1 MLKTRRSNP
10 SGISVK
16 RETPLI
22 VFGAGILIVIVVL
35 VSFFPMTWS
44 VKDEEYIKELEKR
57 VSDLERKIAE
67 RAPLPIKLPSNE
79 TNHVQIDRQMIERQ
93 MSDYRKLEETLSM
106 QTKMMAGRIDGLQK
120 QVEELRRGVVVK
132 EQKKT
137 VVAPQP
143 KPIQSDVVRRPRPLK
158 EKKNELRYHLVRQ
171 GDTFYS
177 ISKSYDLSLKKLREL
192 NKFDDKAKLYPGQTI
207 IVGP

>member
-1 MLKTRRSNP
+1 MLITRRSNP
-10 SGISVK
+10 TGISVK

-35 VSFFPMTWS
+35 VSFFPMTWN

-57 VSDLERKIAE
+57 VSDLERKMAE
-67 RAPLPIKLPSNE
+67 NPTLPVKLPNNE
-79 TNHVQIDRQMIERQ
+79 TNSGQINRLL
-93 MSDYRKLEETLSM
+93 SDCRRLEASLSM
-106 QTKMMAGRIDGLQK
+106 ESKVVSGRVDELQK
-120 QVEELRRGVVVK
+120 QVDELRRRIPREQQTK
-132 EQKKT
+132 ET
-137 VVAPQP
+137 VTPERKRIQPVAE
-143 KPIQSDVVRRPRPLK
+143 KSL
-158 EKKNELRYHLVRQ
+158 KKNKKKETHYHLVRQ

-177 ISKSYDLSLKKLREL
+177 ISKSYDLSLEKLREL